1 MHHLVDINVNEKK
14 RMFNVPISAPWY
26 KPSLSTTQVSELAR
40 ARKVVVS
47 MDPFSSLD
55 PDTFRRNY
63 RFNIDLS
70 SDSPLSIV
78 NR

>member
-1 MHHLVDINVNEKK
+1 MHLHAEHYEQQRVI
-14 RMFNVPISAPWY
+14 NVPISAPWY
-26 KPSLSTTQVSELAR
+26 HRSLSTSDEASETAR
-40 ARKVVVS
+40 ARRVVLS

-70 SDSPLSIV
+70 SDSPLSISQ
-78 NR
+78 R